1 MLLVWS
7 APKIGQI
14 HSGTSLKRGP
24 DRYLMFF
31 HWFPSVFG
39 SLIRENFFRSRPTRR
54 SLPEFKTMGRSRKSK
69 RRGKVWLSC
78 SYLLILFALALTACN
93 NENISVYRI
102 PKEDNQVSLQTGSG
116 NLAPPPPT
124 NPASWSRPDGWTE
137 KPLSEM
143 RLGSFQ
149 VAGTND
155 ETADI
160 SVTAFPGDAG
170 GVESNVNRWREQ
182 VHQPTLE
189 GDQLAKSWQEETV
202 DGIPTIIVDLQTPAG
217 TEKANAIMGAVMRT
231 ADRTWFVKM
240 TGPPDLLKGQKDNFL
255 RFVRSFHFP
264 PNPGE
269 PSQEEAPPSNAKST
283 NDK

>member
-1 MLLVWS
+1 
-7 APKIGQI
+7 
-14 HSGTSLKRGP
+14 
-24 DRYLMFF
+24 MFLY
-31 HWFPSVFG
+31 WFPSVFS
-39 SLIRENFFRSRPTRR
+39 SLIREDFLRSRRA
-54 SLPEFKTMGRSRKSK
+54 
-69 RRGKVWLSC
+69 C
-78 SYLLILFALALTACN
+78 SFLLILFALPLTACN

-102 PKEDNQVSLQTGSG
+102 PKENNQVSLQTGSG

-124 NPASWSRPDGWTE
+124 NPTSWTKPDSWTE
-137 KPLSEM
+137 KTLSEM

-155 ETADI
+155 ETADV

-170 GVESNVNRWREQ
+170 GLESNVNRWRQQ

-189 GDQLAKSWQEETV
+189 GDQLAQSCQEETV

-217 TEKANAIMGAVMRT
+217 TEKASAILGAVMRT

-264 PNPGE
+264 ATSDEQKQQQQE
-269 PSQEEAPPSNAKST
+269 PPAGQVKST
-283 NDK
+283 NDR